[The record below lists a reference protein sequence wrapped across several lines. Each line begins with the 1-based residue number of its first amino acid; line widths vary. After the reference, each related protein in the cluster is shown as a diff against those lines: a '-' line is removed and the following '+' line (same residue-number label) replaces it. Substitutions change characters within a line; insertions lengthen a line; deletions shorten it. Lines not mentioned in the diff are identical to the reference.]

1 MRIRLGKAKPELKL
15 FGDIKVIYDGKEYK
29 ATKIKVN
36 KKKGLI
42 RITGLDNADKDI
54 VKAVKTATKGSNGLS
69 FKVNPYYVKDTDT
82 VTPKFKKDGSLKSV
96 KVKINEKDYKA
107 KKDEFTY
114 DEISKTVSFSGN
126 NLNGSCKLD

>member
-1 MRIRLGKAKPELKL
+1 MVFNRTGRKL

-96 KVKINEKDYKA
+96 KVRIQGKDYKA
-107 KKDEFTY
+107 KKGEFSY
-114 DEISKTVSFSGN
+114 DQATKTVVFDGEDMK
-126 NLNGSCKLD
+126 GSCRLP

>member
-1 MRIRLGKAKPELKL
+1 M
-15 FGDIKVIYDGKEYK
+15 
-29 ATKIKVN
+29 N

-54 VKAVKTATKGSNGLS
+54 VKAVKMATKGSNGLS

-96 KVKINEKDYKA
+96 KVRIQGKDYKA
-107 KKDEFTY
+107 KKGEFSY
-114 DEISKTVSFSGN
+114 DKTSKTVSFSGS
-126 NLNGSCKLD
+126 NLNGSRKLN